1 MNTSWGPIKAYQ
13 YIKVYNPELIIR
25 GNVIVNLGMNYS
37 TISAPPQRSECI
49 VFSI

>member
-1 MNTSWGPIKAYQ
+1 MNTSWGPVKAYK

-37 TISAPPQRSECI
+37 TICLYWFGCVIHTR
-49 VFSI
+49 